1 MITHGIFKFKLGLVP
16 PVNIK
21 GLPVIN
27 DCGSF
32 HFAYNT
38 TPEGEIW
45 MMWELV
51 DGVLYLDDGLHLAL
65 TGYNNI
71 RIIDWGDIPLSRNIG
86 MMWELRGFG
95 GSCVEVPT

>member
-38 TPEGEIW
+38 TPKGKY
-45 MMWELV
+45 
-51 DGVLYLDDGLHLAL
+51 G
-65 TGYNNI
+65 
-71 RIIDWGDIPLSRNIG
+71 
-86 MMWELRGFG
+86 
-95 GSCVEVPT
+95 